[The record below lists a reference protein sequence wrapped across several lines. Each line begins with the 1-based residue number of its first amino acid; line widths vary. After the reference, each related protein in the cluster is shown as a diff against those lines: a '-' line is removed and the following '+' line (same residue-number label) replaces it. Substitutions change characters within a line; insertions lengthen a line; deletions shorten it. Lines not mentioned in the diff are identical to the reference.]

1 MVTATVKRDESR
13 GIAPVKARPEAGRI
27 EQNVER
33 MFEDLWARPW
43 RSLMDFGWPRHRHL
57 WTDLEATSPAIE
69 ISEDK
74 NDVLVK
80 AELPGMKK
88 EDLEIN
94 VEERL
99 LTIRGEK
106 KKEEERKGEGYFY
119 SERSYGAFERCIE
132 IPRDV
137 QSDKAHATFKDGVLE
152 VRLPKTEEA
161 KRKEVKIKVD

>member
-43 RSLMDFGWPRHRHL
+43 RSLIDFGWPRHRHL

>member
-1 MVTATVKRDESR
+1 MVTATVKRDESH

>member
-1 MVTATVKRDESR
+1 MKRDESR

-74 NDVLVK
+74 NEVLVK

>member
-1 MVTATVKRDESR
+1 MVTATVKRDEGR
-13 GIAPVKARPEAGRI
+13 GIVPVKALPELTRI
-27 EQNVER
+27 ERNIER
-33 MFEDLWARPW
+33 MFEDLWPRPW

-57 WTDLEATSPAIE
+57 LADMETTAPAIE

-137 QSDKAHATFKDGVLE
+137 QSDKAHASFKDGVLE

-161 KRKEVKIKVD
+161 KRKEVKVKVD

>member
-57 WTDLEATSPAIE
+57 GTDLEATGPAIE

>member
-74 NDVLVK
+74 NEVLVK